1 MKKILIVYASNAG
14 STMEISHYLGKQLS
28 NEIVNTTIC
37 GFQEVQNLQS
47 YDAIILGTPMMRELH
62 PGMVKFIQKNQK
74 ILINKKVAMFIT
86 CLRLTDT
93 GEADYMGTPVFMDK
107 QLIVSPQKANK
118 LNFIEQKTNIAAYL
132 SPSFEFMPWFK
143 PIQLAFFGGALNF
156 RKLKP
161 LQILLV
167 LLLLQFKSID
177 KRNWESIEDW
187 AGILQNNF

>member
-28 NEIVNTTIC
+28 NENINTTVC
-37 GFQEVQNLQS
+37 SFREAQNLQS
-47 YDAIILGTPMMRELH
+47 YDAIILGAPMMRELH
-62 PGMVKFIQKNQK
+62 PGLVKFIQKNQK

-86 CLRLTDT
+86 CLQLTDT
-93 GEADYMGTPVFMDK
+93 GETNYMGTPVFRDK
-107 QLIVSPQKANK
+107 QLIVSPRKANK
-118 LNFIEQKTNIAAYL
+118 LNFVEQKTNIAAYL
-132 SPSFEFMPWFK
+132 SPTFESMPWFK
-143 PIQLAFFGGALNF
+143 PIQLAVFGGALNF

-161 LQILLV
+161 IQILFV

-177 KRNWESIEDW
+177 KRNWESIKDW